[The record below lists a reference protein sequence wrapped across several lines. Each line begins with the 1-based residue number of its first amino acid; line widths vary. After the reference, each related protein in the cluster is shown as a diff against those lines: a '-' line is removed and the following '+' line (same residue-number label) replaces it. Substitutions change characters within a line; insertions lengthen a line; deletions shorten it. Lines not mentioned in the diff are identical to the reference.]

1 MRRTYIS
8 AEFLNQRT
16 YGTFNMVEEAN
27 YFGSKMLEIEDSIYL
42 ENQSLI
48 YFQKQNGEQIDIS
61 SESSLDSI
69 LYSAANSKQI
79 NHVLTIDESQS
90 SFQKDNNTT
99 WIIDFDM
106 RNILTDFI
114 FATLKRFRT
123 FEGMKAE
130 MTRTG
135 DVNTAIR
142 EYIKFNVLNRYRYK
156 RLDLYIQY
164 KDLRKQNVLRYKNN
178 WNVSS
183 QKPENKFVKFQ
194 SDLAYDDSK
203 LKIIFNQEKSSKD
216 YTFEYFYNILFEKI

>member
-114 FATLKRFRT
+114 FSTLKRFRT

>member
-8 AEFLNQRT
+8 AEFLNQKT
-16 YGTFNMVEEAN
+16 NGTFNMVEEAN
-27 YFGSKMLEIEDSIYL
+27 YFGSKMLEIEDIIYL

-48 YFQKQNGEQIDIS
+48 YFQKANGEQIDIS
-61 SESSLDSI
+61 SESSLDSL
-69 LYSAANSKQI
+69 LYSAANSKQT
-79 NHVLTIDESQS
+79 NHVLSLDESQS

-99 WIIDFDM
+99 WIIEFDL
-106 RNILTDFI
+106 RTILTEFL

-135 DVNTAIR
+135 DVNTAVR
-142 EYIKFNVLNRYRYK
+142 EYIKFNVLNRYKYK

-164 KDLRKQNVLRYKNN
+164 KDLRKQNVLRYKNT
-178 WNVSS
+178 WNVNS

-203 LKIIFNQEKSSKD
+203 LKIIFNQEKTSKD